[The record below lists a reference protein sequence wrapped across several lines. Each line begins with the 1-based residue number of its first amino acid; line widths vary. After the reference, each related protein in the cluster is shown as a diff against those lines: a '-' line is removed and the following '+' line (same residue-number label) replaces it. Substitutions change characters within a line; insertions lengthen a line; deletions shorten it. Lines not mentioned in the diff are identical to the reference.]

1 MTEVSLLHPLQPIRR
16 RHLALLRQVAS
27 VQHRVLDQST
37 ALGYLWSFLNPLLM
51 LLVLWAFYG
60 RGTRAS
66 LPHFAVYLLVGLV
79 HFTHFSKSV
88 ASGMRVLHRMR
99 SLATSVIFPKDV
111 LVYSALLADLPE
123 YFVSIGLTVVIALV
137 SGVEPSWA
145 LLALPLVV
153 MAQLLLVLWASL
165 LLSVLYVFVRDLDHL
180 FEVGMRLLF
189 FATPIIYRLDALPP
203 ELRRIALANPLAHLI
218 EYTRA
223 LLLDGRL
230 PPLPHLFGFLALNLA
245 LAYGALVIFRR
256 AEPVL
261 LERL

>member
-1 MTEVSLLHPLQPIRR
+1 MSGVSFLHPLQPIRR
-16 RHLALLRQVAS
+16 RHIVLLRQVAS
-27 VQHRVLDQST
+27 IQHRVLDQST
-37 ALGYLWSFLNPLLM
+37 TLGYLWSFLNPLLM

-60 RGTRAS
+60 RGTNAS

-123 YFVSIGLTVVIALV
+123 YLISLGLTILIALLT
-137 SGVEPSWA
+137 GVEPSWA

-153 MAQLLLVLWASL
+153 AAQLLLVLWAAL

-180 FEVGMRLLF
+180 FEVAMRLLF
-189 FATPIIYRLDALPP
+189 FATPIIYRLDSLPP
-203 ELRRIALANPLAHLI
+203 ALRRIALANPIAHVV
-218 EYTRA
+218 EYARA
-223 LLLDGRL
+223 LLLDGRI
-230 PPLPHLFGFLALNLA
+230 PPLSHLLGFLALNLV
-245 LAYGALVIFRR
+245 LAYAVLVMFRR
-256 AEPVL
+256 AEPAL

>member
-1 MTEVSLLHPLQPIRR
+1 MKDISLLHPLQPIRR

-37 ALGYLWSFLNPLLM
+37 VLGYLWSFLNPLLM

-60 RGTRAS
+60 RAANAS
-66 LPHFAVYLLVGLV
+66 LPNFAVYLLVGLV

-88 ASGMRVLHRMR
+88 AAGMRVLHRMR

-111 LVYSALLADLPE
+111 LVYSAILANLPE
-123 YFVSIGLTVVIALV
+123 YLISIVLTMAIALAT
-137 SGVEPSWA
+137 GVAPSWA

-153 MAQLLLVLWASL
+153 AAQLLLVVWVSL

-180 FEVGMRLLF
+180 FEVAMRLLF
-189 FATPIIYRLDALPP
+189 FATPIIYRLDSLPAA
-203 ELRRIALANPLAHLI
+203 LRRIALANPLAHI
-218 EYTRA
+218 VEYARA
-223 LLLDGRL
+223 ILLDGRV
-230 PPLPHLFGFLALNLA
+230 PPAGALFGFLVLNLA
-245 LAYGALVIFRR
+245 LAYIGLVIFRR
-256 AEPVL
+256 SEAAL